1 MGSSRLPGKV
11 LIPFEGKPALLI
23 LLERLSIV
31 RCDELV
37 VATTTN
43 VIDSAIA
50 ELCNANNIN
59 VFKGSED
66 NVLLRFSE
74 AATEYNADIVIRI
87 CADSL
92 LIDGEVINELIDK
105 FFTYKDCD
113 YLSNTINQTYPL
125 GMNAE
130 IFKINALLTA
140 NKLSTSKLEREHVTP
155 YIYNNPKKFIIREA
169 HYNEDFSSLRLTLDT
184 YEDSLLINFIL
195 NMLYETNHFFTLKDI
210 INLYKKNKLPF
221 EINKN
226 IKQKLWNQ

>member
-31 RCDELV
+31 HCDELV

-43 VIDSAIA
+43 VIDSTIA

-87 CADSL
+87 CGDSP
-92 LIDGEVINELIDK
+92 LIDGEIINELIDK

-155 YIYNNPKKFIIREA
+155 YIYNNPKKFIIRKV
-169 HYNEDFSSLRLTLDT
+169 HYNEDFSNLRLTLDT

-226 IKQKLWNQ
+226 IKQKIWNQ

>member
-1 MGSSRLPGKV
+1 M
-11 LIPFEGKPALLI
+11 PFVGKPALLI

-43 VIDSAIA
+43 VIDNVIV
-50 ELCNANNIN
+50 ELCKANNIN
-59 VFKGSED
+59 VFTGSED

-74 AATEYNADIVIRI
+74 AATIYDADIIIRI
-87 CADSL
+87 CADSP

-105 FFTYKDCD
+105 FFIDNECD
-113 YLSNTINQTYPL
+113 YLSNTLNQTYPL

-130 IFKINALLTA
+130 IFNINALRTA

-155 YIYNNPKKFIIREA
+155 YIYNNPEKFIIREV
-169 HYNEDFSSLRLTLDT
+169 HYNEDFSGLRLTLDT
-184 YEDSLLINFIL
+184 YEDSLLINFVL
-195 NMLYETNHFFTLKDI
+195 NMLYETNHFFTLEDI

-226 IKQKLWNQ
+226 IKQKNGITK